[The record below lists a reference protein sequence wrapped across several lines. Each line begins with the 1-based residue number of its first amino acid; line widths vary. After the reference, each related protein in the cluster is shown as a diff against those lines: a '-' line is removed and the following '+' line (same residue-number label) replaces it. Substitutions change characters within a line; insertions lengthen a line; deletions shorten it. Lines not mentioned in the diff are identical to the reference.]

1 MFHKQSPFLIWKKQY
16 KLYKKEQTT
25 NGDCMKKIGI
35 LLSFLLILTGC
46 GTKEKKL
53 ELNKINRELKELTQQ
68 QMDYNNLTQV
78 VEEKL
83 DTVII
88 YEKEEI
94 IDQIGLDE
102 TMYENIFFCE
112 SKEGIEIYLI
122 VQPKENKKD
131 MVIELIQQYFEAK
144 LQGTENEEEKQIYQ
158 NRVEQ
163 SYGNN
168 LIYLVGTNLK
178 EKLNKIKE
186 IKEKIFPDMLVLT
199 KEDLETDV
207 HLNMDDIE
215 AYTFAVTDK
224 LNRVE
229 QYIILKYKEET
240 SVRKSMHDYF
250 EQLENEWKEKDNIKY
265 QMLKNRMEK
274 QLGNYLI
281 YLVSTDNQT
290 AYKIIEQSYQ

>member
-1 MFHKQSPFLIWKKQY
+1 
-16 KLYKKEQTT
+16 
-25 NGDCMKKIGI
+25 MKKIGI